1 MTKQE
6 IMIDYADFL
15 ATVLEG
21 KGPEKLPV
29 EGPLIDAYLYS
40 SVLAYLRPDWFQSKK
55 FDPAF
60 SDLCR
65 QLSDYQEKAGR
76 DVFFSSIAKHSKI
89 VTESETCKSFDVGK
103 VRYCVELNSGVVPSQ
118 DIGLLISKE
127 PKDRKFAMRTMAKFL
142 RRAFPKPK
150 EALMVLSTPKP
161 KPAMVLL
168 TDRINSVLSPAVQY
182 PELPTTGIL
191 PMSELPFQQLNTG
204 EKRDFMHEMWR
215 YITMLMPE
223 TPYSDAIL
231 PKNMRWS
238 YVDGEKTKEVDIN
251 SRFAREAACLNPE
264 PLVCYLCRP
273 EFRRLLS
280 AIFYVRSS
288 QLPVAPLYS
297 KGSEERARYFA
308 LHDSVLAPIMEG
320 MDEAIRY
327 QVDMAGDA
335 LMGQEKMKIQ
345 LDEAEQ
351 EVKDLRAQLDEMSKR
366 TAAPELEQEL
376 SKLKEEL
383 TAVRRKSE
391 TDLERVNA
399 NLSRLQGENKRL
411 TENLKAS
418 QASYNEINEQYINL
432 LWEDGMFLDEDDLQE
447 QDAPPARQA
456 SCLNPSFMAVASCQP
471 RFQELMSTIFYVR
484 SSGLEIEP
492 MTRRVDRRK
501 ERYFEAARETV
512 LPAVRA
518 FNEARAE
525 NAKLTNA
532 TARLSKALMAEK
544 DAHAKDMDSME
555 QAIGEERR
563 ETKRAS
569 AYNEEVSAM
578 KEEVA
583 KARKKAD
590 SAAIDLERTKA
601 ALSKVQEENKRLS
614 ATVSE
619 GRAAFNEINSQLIS
633 MIEEQDLFLDDEDLL
648 EQDAPPA
655 PTGVRDRIGEDAYQ
669 KLSDKKL
676 VIVGG
681 HSNTQRVLRELFPEW
696 RFFAVNEWLPDTLS
710 SADAVVILSK
720 YVSHK
725 SYEQAKSVV
734 KGTGIPMLLVN
745 FNGPSSI
752 CRSLAEQIF

>member
-204 EKRDFMHEMWR
+204 EKRNFMHEMWR

-345 LDEAEQ
+345 LDE
-351 EVKDLRAQLDEMSKR
+351 KSK
-366 TAAPELEQEL
+366 T
-376 SKLKEEL
+376 
-383 TAVRRKSE
+383 
-391 TDLERVNA
+391 
-399 NLSRLQGENKRL
+399 
-411 TENLKAS
+411 
-418 QASYNEINEQYINL
+418 
-432 LWEDGMFLDEDDLQE
+432 
-447 QDAPPARQA
+447 
-456 SCLNPSFMAVASCQP
+456 C
-471 RFQELMSTIFYVR
+471 
-484 SSGLEIEP
+484 
-492 MTRRVDRRK
+492 
-501 ERYFEAARETV
+501 
-512 LPAVRA
+512 
-518 FNEARAE
+518 
-525 NAKLTNA
+525 
-532 TARLSKALMAEK
+532 
-544 DAHAKDMDSME
+544 
-555 QAIGEERR
+555 
-563 ETKRAS
+563 
-569 AYNEEVSAM
+569 
-578 KEEVA
+578 
-583 KARKKAD
+583 
-590 SAAIDLERTKA
+590 
-601 ALSKVQEENKRLS
+601 
-614 ATVSE
+614 
-619 GRAAFNEINSQLIS
+619 
-633 MIEEQDLFLDDEDLL
+633 
-648 EQDAPPA
+648 
-655 PTGVRDRIGEDAYQ
+655 
-669 KLSDKKL
+669 
-676 VIVGG
+676 G
-681 HSNTQRVLRELFPEW
+681 HSWTRCPSGRL
-696 RFFAVNEWLPDTLS
+696 LPNW
-710 SADAVVILSK
+710 SK
-720 YVSHK
+720 NYPNSKK
-725 SYEQAKSVV
+725 S
-734 KGTGIPMLLVN
+734 
-745 FNGPSSI
+745 
-752 CRSLAEQIF
+752 

>member
-238 YVDGEKTKEVDIN
+238 YVDGGKN
-251 SRFAREAACLNPE
+251 
-264 PLVCYLCRP
+264 
-273 EFRRLLS
+273 
-280 AIFYVRSS
+280 
-288 QLPVAPLYS
+288 
-297 KGSEERARYFA
+297 
-308 LHDSVLAPIMEG
+308 
-320 MDEAIRY
+320 
-327 QVDMAGDA
+327 
-335 LMGQEKMKIQ
+335 
-345 LDEAEQ
+345 
-351 EVKDLRAQLDEMSKR
+351 
-366 TAAPELEQEL
+366 
-376 SKLKEEL
+376 
-383 TAVRRKSE
+383 
-391 TDLERVNA
+391 
-399 NLSRLQGENKRL
+399 QG
-411 TENLKAS
+411 
-418 QASYNEINEQYINL
+418 
-432 LWEDGMFLDEDDLQE
+432 
-447 QDAPPARQA
+447 
-456 SCLNPSFMAVASCQP
+456 
-471 RFQELMSTIFYVR
+471 
-484 SSGLEIEP
+484 
-492 MTRRVDRRK
+492 
-501 ERYFEAARETV
+501 
-512 LPAVRA
+512 
-518 FNEARAE
+518 
-525 NAKLTNA
+525 
-532 TARLSKALMAEK
+532 
-544 DAHAKDMDSME
+544 
-555 QAIGEERR
+555 
-563 ETKRAS
+563 
-569 AYNEEVSAM
+569 
-578 KEEVA
+578 
-583 KARKKAD
+583 
-590 SAAIDLERTKA
+590 
-601 ALSKVQEENKRLS
+601 
-614 ATVSE
+614 
-619 GRAAFNEINSQLIS
+619 GRHQ
-633 MIEEQDLFLDDEDLL
+633 
-648 EQDAPPA
+648 
-655 PTGVRDRIGEDAYQ
+655 
-669 KLSDKKL
+669 
-676 VIVGG
+676 
-681 HSNTQRVLRELFPEW
+681 
-696 RFFAVNEWLPDTLS
+696 
-710 SADAVVILSK
+710 
-720 YVSHK
+720 
-725 SYEQAKSVV
+725 
-734 KGTGIPMLLVN
+734 
-745 FNGPSSI
+745 
-752 CRSLAEQIF
+752 